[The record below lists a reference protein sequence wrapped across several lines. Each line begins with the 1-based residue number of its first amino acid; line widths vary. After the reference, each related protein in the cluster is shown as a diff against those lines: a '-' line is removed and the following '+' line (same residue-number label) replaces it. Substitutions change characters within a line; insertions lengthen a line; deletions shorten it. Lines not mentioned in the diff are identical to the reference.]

1 MRGWRC
7 EGRSPRRRRRRTR
20 SRRIILSPTLFGAAA
35 SIVPPFPKNLTSF
48 PPRPRPLG
56 GGQRLRQTPFPT
68 RAYSIHAMATRRSHT
83 RPGAAV
89 SSLSAGGGKGG
100 AAANAWA
107 ALAADTDSD
116 SETERPSSMDATVA
130 AFRAAAAAFAAT
142 TPVKKAPVSAPVA
155 PGAPVK
161 APLEEILA
169 DLHRGDRL
177 WGDILCEGDVPVVA
191 TLSVT
196 PPPLPAR
203 PRANTEEDLWAQPWA
218 ARLSEHF
225 CDCYDTRALTDA
237 EWEAMLTWLYAEG
250 WEVQDYDRESVKA
263 YQDDAPPRIWVRPP
277 PEEDAPAARGLHGKF
292 RGIAEADATEH
303 HDCDCHHHAP
313 AAPLKTLEG
322 RKATIPRF
330 CRAGAEC
337 ADLECRFVHADTIPR
352 INEPC
357 KFGAECGASDPTGL
371 KRSQCLRMHPDE
383 TWTAE
388 MVIVRP
394 PPAPAAAA
402 AAAETTA

>member
-1 MRGWRC
+1 
-7 EGRSPRRRRRRTR
+7 
-20 SRRIILSPTLFGAAA
+20 
-35 SIVPPFPKNLTSF
+35 
-48 PPRPRPLG
+48 
-56 GGQRLRQTPFPT
+56 
-68 RAYSIHAMATRRSHT
+68 MATRRSHI
-83 RPGAAV
+83 RPGAAA

-116 SETERPSSMDATVA
+116 SEETSPPAMDATVA

-142 TPVKKAPVSAPVA
+142 TPVKKAAVPRAA
-155 PGAPVK
+155 PGAPARPRRH
-161 APLEEILA
+161 APASEPVVGPPRTVLARQMAEAGSGSSSPLLDGDPLLEA
-169 DLHRGDRL
+169 LHSGAKL
-177 WGDILCEGDVPVVA
+177 WGDILCGGYVPVIA
-191 TLSVT
+191 TLPVT
-196 PPPLPAR
+196 PPPASVR
-203 PRANTEEDLWAQPWA
+203 PRSNTEEDLWAQPWA
-218 ARLSEHF
+218 ARLDEHF
-225 CDCYDTRALTDA
+225 GDCYDTRALTDA

-263 YQDDAPPRIWVRPP
+263 YADDMPPRIWVRPP
-277 PEEDAPAARGLHGKF
+277 PEEDALPARGLHGKF
-292 RGIAEADATEH
+292 RGIAETDADDH
-303 HDCDCHHHAP
+303 HDCDCACDCDHAV
-313 AAPLKTLEG
+313 PLKTLEG

-357 KFGAECGASDPTGL
+357 KFGAECGATDPTGL
-371 KRSQCLRMHPDE
+371 KRSQCLRMHPGE

-394 PPAPAAAA
+394 PPPPAAATA
-402 AAAETTA
+402 AAGAGKEETTA